1 MLIRATYSVVTPLF
15 SSGAIQERAELR
27 LPAFKG
33 VLRFWWRALAWSRFH
48 GDLQRIHQEESNTFG
63 SPSGQSAVWM
73 RLKHTGPLRV
83 LRQGEFLLP
92 RVNFSKYAG
101 SRSGQGWDGA
111 YYLGYGLTRPAGRD
125 AGSLLRPALLPPL
138 QFSIEMLVNEDKM
151 SDVAWPIISGGSY
164 EGYGFTLTQSRARS
178 GGVE

>member
-1 MLIRATYSVVTPLF
+1 VGGKGAVLIRATYSVVTPLF

-73 RLKHTGPLRV
+73 RLKHTGPFESSSPRRV
-83 LRQGEFLLP
+83 LASPSQFSANTRAAGP
-92 RVNFSKYAG
+92 ARVG
-101 SRSGQGWDGA
+101 MV
-111 YYLGYGLTRPAGRD
+111 LTTWVTVSQDPPAGTP
-125 AGSLLRPALLPPL
+125 AHFCAQLFSLLYSSPSKCL
-138 QFSIEMLVNEDKM
+138 
-151 SDVAWPIISGGSY
+151 
-164 EGYGFTLTQSRARS
+164 
-178 GGVE
+178 